1 LPKYFSETFFYRQM
15 FQSLFQSPTQF
26 LLIVIAFVI
35 AVSIHEAA
43 HATSAY
49 FFGDPTAKTQ
59 GRMTINPLA
68 HLDPLGTLFVL
79 FVGFG
84 WAKPVPI
91 NPRNFDSPRRDEA
104 LVAFAGPLSNF
115 FQALIAFTLSLVF
128 YDSLSEFFI
137 LFLKI
142 FTQINLL
149 LCVFNLL
156 PLFPL
161 DGEKIFGAFVPRKFF
176 FQYEQL
182 ASHGPIILFGLMGL
196 EIFFHIPILSTII
209 GFLYEKSYFFLLF
222 LSQPFLPSF
231 P

>member
-1 LPKYFSETFFYRQM
+1 M
-15 FQSLFQSPTQF
+15 FQSLFENPFQF

-35 AVSIHEAA
+35 AISLHEAA
-43 HATSAY
+43 HAASAY
-49 FFGDPTAKTQ
+49 FFGDPTAKIQ

-91 NPRNFDSPRRDEA
+91 NPRNFDYPRRDEA
-104 LVAFAGPLSNF
+104 LVALAGPLSNF
-115 FQALIAFTLSLVF
+115 FQALIAFTLSLVL
-128 YDSLSEFFI
+128 YTSLPESLL

-161 DGEKIFGAFVPRKFF
+161 DGEKIFGAFVPRKYF
-176 FQYEQL
+176 FQYEQI
-182 ASHGPIILFGLMGL
+182 ASYGPIILFALIGL
-196 EIFFHIPILSTII
+196 EIFFHIPLLFTII
-209 GFLYEKSYFFLLF
+209 GFLYEWAYLFMLF
-222 LSQPFLPSF
+222 LSQPFLPSIL
-231 P
+231 